1 MDRVL
6 ADIQLACKL
15 LTKHTTLKIAVIA
28 TLALGIGANTAMFTI
43 LDALLFPSLPY
54 SHSKELVILRAPLR
68 NGQWVEA
75 TSYPVFEEWKRS
87 SQSFE
92 EISGESLQNMILS
105 GQGPARVLKTELV
118 DADIFS
124 ALRVNAAMGRTFT
137 RDETAIG
144 ASNPVAILSDGLW
157 KTSFGADKDIIGK
170 TIHLN
175 DHAFTI
181 IGVLPLGFQGISQK
195 AEAWIPITM
204 IGSVST
210 PALLQNRL
218 ATWVTVIGRL
228 RPGTTMQAAQEEI
241 NTITKHA
248 EPDNK
253 DLRDFDLKPVEARN
267 LERYKKEAYVLFGAV
282 IFVLL
287 IASLNVANLLL
298 SYFSDRK
305 SELAV
310 RNALGAPRARM
321 FQQLV
326 TESIVL
332 ATLGGSLGLL
342 LAIIAVKSL
351 GHGISSVLVGIGPL
365 ALNGRI
371 FALTAIVSVL
381 TGVVSG
387 LIPLFQ
393 LITRDMSDHL
403 KSQSRAGTGLVHTRL
418 RTVLVVGQ
426 ISLAIVLVVGA
437 GLLLQSILRLRNVDL
452 GFRAYHVLIVRL
464 TALPASRY
472 DSGKKM
478 GNFYESVLDK
488 VASLPNVRSASFTT
502 NPPLLTPS
510 PSVPFLI
517 RGRSEMS
524 SNHPPT
530 AQYIVV
536 SRGYFSTLSIPIIQG
551 REIESSDS
559 AATEPV
565 VLINE
570 AMSKQY
576 WPNESPV
583 GQYLNILDGAE
594 TPKRIIG
601 VVGNLRDSAVDT
613 ASVPEMYVPD
623 TQVPSGFISLLRS
636 FPPALVVQS
645 AGSLDPLANA
655 VRTLVAEIDP
665 NEAVLSTPSLETIV
679 YESVAQ
685 PRLYSQVLGL
695 FAAIAL
701 VLAALGIYGV
711 VSYSVTQ
718 RTQELG
724 VRMALGATRKGI
736 LLLVLGQSMFFTML
750 GVIVGIGGALAL
762 TGLLRSLLFEI
773 RPYDPGTLLIAA
785 LLLSTVAFIAAYLPA
800 RRASLIDPNR
810 ALRV

>member
-1 MDRVL
+1 MGQVF
-6 ADIQLACKL
+6 ADIKLACKL
-15 LTKHTTLKIAVIA
+15 LTKHTTLKIAVIV
-28 TLALGIGANTAMFTI
+28 TLALGIGANTAMFTV
-43 LDALLFPSLPY
+43 LDALLFPALPY
-54 SHSKELVILRAPLR
+54 SHSKDLVIFRAPLK
-68 NGQWVEA
+68 NGEKVEA
-75 TSYPVFEEWKRS
+75 TSYPVFEEWRMS
-87 SQSFE
+87 SRSFE
-92 EISGESLQNMILS
+92 EVAAESLQNMILS

-118 DADIFS
+118 NADFFP
-124 ALRVNAAMGRTFT
+124 ALRVNASLGRTFT
-137 RDETAIG
+137 NDETAVG
-144 ASNPVAILSDGLW
+144 ETNPVVILSNGLW
-157 KTSFGADKDIIGK
+157 KTSFGADKDIVGK
-170 TIHLN
+170 TVHLN

-181 IGVLPLGFQGISQK
+181 IGVMPPDFQGISQR

-228 RPGTTMQAAQEEI
+228 KPGITMQAAQQEI

-248 EPDNK
+248 APDNK
-253 DLRDFDLKPVEARN
+253 DWHDFDLKPVEARN

-310 RNALGAPRARM
+310 RNALGAPRARL

-326 TESIVL
+326 TESVVL
-332 ATLGGSLGLL
+332 ASMGGGLGLL
-342 LAIIAVKSL
+342 LAIIAVKSM
-351 GHGISSVLVGIGPL
+351 GRGISSVLVGIRPL

-371 FALTAIVSVL
+371 FALTAAISVL
-381 TGVVSG
+381 TGIVSA

-393 LITRDMSDHL
+393 LVTQEMSDHL
-403 KSQSRAGTGLVHTRL
+403 KNQSRTGTGLAHTRL
-418 RTVLVVGQ
+418 RTVLVIGQ
-426 ISLAIVLVVGA
+426 ISLAIVLMVGA
-437 GLLLQSILRLRNVDL
+437 GLLLQSILRLRNVDM
-452 GFRAYHVLIVRL
+452 GFRAEGILVVRL
-464 TALPASRY
+464 TALPTGRY
-472 DSGKKM
+472 DSGQKM
-478 GNFYESVLDK
+478 ADFYERLLEK
-488 VASLPNVRSASFTT
+488 ITNLPSVRSAGFST

-517 RGRSEMS
+517 RGRSDMS
-524 SNHPPT
+524 PNHPPT
-530 AQYIVV
+530 AQYVIV
-536 SRGYFSTLSIPIIQG
+536 SRGYFATLSIPIIQG
-551 REIESSDS
+551 REVERSDS

-576 WPNESPV
+576 WPNGRPV
-583 GQYLNILDGAE
+583 GQYLNIFDGAE
-594 TPKRIIG
+594 APKRIIG
-601 VVGNLRDSAVDT
+601 VVGNFRDSAVDT
-613 ASVPEMYVPD
+613 ASSPEMYVPD

-636 FPPALVVQS
+636 FPPALLVQGV
-645 AGSLDPLANA
+645 GSLDPLANS
-655 VRTLVAEIDP
+655 VRALVAEIDP
-665 NEAVLSTPSLETIV
+665 SEAVLSTPSLQAIV

-718 RTQELG
+718 RTRELG
-724 VRMALGATRKGI
+724 VRMALGATRKEI

-750 GVIVGIGGALAL
+750 GVMVGVGGALAL

-773 RPYDPGTLLIAA
+773 HPYDPGTLLVAA
-785 LLLSTVAFIAAYLPA
+785 LLLSAVAFMAAYLPA
-800 RRASLIDPNR
+800 RRASLIDPNN